1 MAFSRRW
8 KAELVISVL
17 ISVEFFGVTIWA
29 FLTQKNNIFV
39 LCAVLMGIG
48 FVFTFLKVYEA
59 KFLGKRLDD
68 ERLEKFT
75 EQAYLISAIAG
86 IIMLIQLAILEIVID
101 TTISTLNAFFIVT
114 NTFLFVFLIVEFY
127 QYYILS

>member
-59 KFLGKRLDD
+59 KFPGKKLDD